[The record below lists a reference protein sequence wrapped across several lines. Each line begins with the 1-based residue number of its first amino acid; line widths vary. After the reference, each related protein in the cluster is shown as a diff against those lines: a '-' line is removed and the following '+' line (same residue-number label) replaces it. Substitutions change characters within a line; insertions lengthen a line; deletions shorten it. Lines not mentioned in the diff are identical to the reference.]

1 MLIFLVCTLL
11 STPVL
16 TKKHPWICCGLAY
29 MVVSAQRRKTLSW
42 STQQTKIPF
51 TNACNVFFCLLLNF
65 LSNCLRKTSQELRML
80 SRLLSDCKSLLPNVM
95 IQASQ
100 FVSKGRH
107 EKNRFFLGNSPKQR
121 TPPTHP
127 YGLGLT

>member
-121 TPPTHP
+121 TPPTP
-127 YGLGLT
+127 TV